1 MLKATTGA
9 QVKIHYV
16 GTYNDGSEFDSSY
29 ERGEPIDIEV
39 GSRKLIKGFSDAI
52 LGMIKGETKNFS
64 LTPDEA
70 YGDVNPEAFAEV
82 PRSNFPEDFNFEPGG
97 MIQGVHPTGQRM
109 IGKISEV
116 TDEIVVVDMNHP
128 MAGKDLNFKIELL
141 EINQILASPETT
153 DTPAVTEEPPAE
165 EE

>member
-29 ERGEPIDIEV
+29 ERGVPIDIQV
-39 GSRKLIKGFSDAI
+39 GSTKLIKGFSDAI

-64 LTPDEA
+64 LAPNEA
-70 YGDVNPEAFAEV
+70 YGDVNPSAFAEV
-82 PRSNFPEDFNFEPGG
+82 PRSNFPEDFNFETGG

-109 IGKISEV
+109 IGTISEI
-116 TDEIVVVDMNHP
+116 TDDLVVVDMNHP
-128 MAGKDLNFKIELL
+128 MAGKELNFKIELL
-141 EINQILASPETT
+141 EINNSTESKKTPVAKTPVEE
-153 DTPAVTEEPPAE
+153 TPAAE
-165 EE
+165 E